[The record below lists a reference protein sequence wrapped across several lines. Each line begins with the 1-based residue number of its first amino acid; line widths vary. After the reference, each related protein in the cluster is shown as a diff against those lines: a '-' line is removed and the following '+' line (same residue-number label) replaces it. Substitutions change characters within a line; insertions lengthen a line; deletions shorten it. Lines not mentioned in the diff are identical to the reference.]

1 MLGKTVPVQMEYVF
15 KELEK
20 CYFGVVKGVLI

>member
-1 MLGKTVPVQMEYVF
+1 MLEKNVPVQMEYVF

-20 CYFGVVKGVLI
+20 CYFGVIKGIFL

>member
-1 MLGKTVPVQMEYVF
+1 MLEKTVPVQMEYVF

-20 CYFGVVKGVLI
+20 CYFGVVNRILL